1 MASEEDSAEVLIA
14 EVQASPALWNSKL
27 TTYKNKNL
35 RDRLYAKV
43 EEILGI
49 SNWLAPD
56 VTNDTLVNCKYCH
69 VVLKAHKKDLVGHA
83 KTEKHNK
90 STAREKSCKSISQIY
105 KPVLS
110 EKTKIAAFIAE
121 HCSFLTVD
129 HLINVLP
136 QLDPSS
142 DALKNLKLHRTKC
155 SMLIKNVLGPSML
168 EALIEEIGDF
178 PYSIIIDEST
188 DLSTQKVLS
197 QQTELKRARVIHV
210 LEEDMENYVHFK
222 LMGGKIIMRREV
234 VPHIFE
240 CQPDRKRTA
249 TEGPARSLLMKR
261 ERKRLVAEAEA
272 ADEERVAGQ
281 PLALDAPSTSTA
293 QIQEEVQQESE
304 STLSKQKTIGVQV
317 RPSFRSKYVDCKLT
331 VAVQHSAVSP
341 IRILCTD
348 TATSPLKVKK
358 AKTSLFQASSSSEK
372 SFAESPST
380 SFASNISAASSDMY
394 IDDKQEKEKQA
405 LNVTRSVIEQNP
417 KFYLGVPNMWLP
429 HLVDLLNGKTNL
441 TKDNIY
447 LTLMKIKLNDPFQ
460 RLGHM
465 FGMSTGNASKIFAKT
480 LAQLEPYLSTLI
492 FWPPSEKI
500 KYFLPIPFRARYHN
514 VQSIIDCLEIE
525 IEKPTNPVKQTL
537 TWSEY
542 KKCNTLKY
550 LVSSTPDGFI
560 NFISIWIWW
569 KDQRFVISL
578 HMWVS
583 GPNTC

>member
-1 MASEEDSAEVLIA
+1 MLLDFQQGNRKHRRQSIFFRS
-14 EVQASPALWNSKL
+14 
-27 TTYKNKNL
+27 
-35 RDRLYAKV
+35 
-43 EEILGI
+43 
-49 SNWLAPD
+49 
-56 VTNDTLVNCKYCH
+56 VNFQGS
-69 VVLKAHKKDLVGHA
+69 L
-83 KTEKHNK
+83 
-90 STAREKSCKSISQIY
+90 
-105 KPVLS
+105 
-110 EKTKIAAFIAE
+110 
-121 HCSFLTVD
+121 
-129 HLINVLP
+129 
-136 QLDPSS
+136 
-142 DALKNLKLHRTKC
+142 
-155 SMLIKNVLGPSML
+155 
-168 EALIEEIGDF
+168 
-178 PYSIIIDEST
+178 
-188 DLSTQKVLS
+188 
-197 QQTELKRARVIHV
+197 

-222 LMGGKIIMRREV
+222 LMGGTIIMRREV

-249 TEGPARSLLMKR
+249 TEGPARSLPMKR

-304 STLSKQKTIGVQV
+304 NTLSKQKTIGVQV

-560 NFISIWIWW
+560 NFISIGYGGRISDSLLVYTCGYL
-569 KDQRFVISL
+569 DQIPAESSVMADRGFKVIAKYLHERKCTLVRPPSVSSSTKPTRAEVMESKRIASL
-578 HMWVS
+578 RIHIERVIRRIREFKFLKPHS
-583 GPNTC
+583 VINHDFIGQTDAVIKIACALINLQNPIIKQG